1 MTSPQSV
8 YTRLLTRVDPE
19 RGYPLWFPEPNNRLP
34 REYRESGLRIG
45 DVGVVTARGTFDVF
59 FNICLPENHPLH
71 ANYGVPD
78 EFEQVVLEGQDI
90 ESIQPGDH
98 RGRVIATQSI
108 NQKKVIGAAAER

>member
-1 MTSPQSV
+1 M
-8 YTRLLTRVDPE
+8 
-19 RGYPLWFPEPNNRLP
+19 
-34 REYRESGLRIG
+34 
-45 DVGVVTARGTFDVF
+45 VTARGTFDVF

-78 EFEQVVLEGQDI
+78 EFELEGQDI